1 MTFTATRATAHS
13 SVGFDRAEAVDAIVD
28 PSHHHHDEEL
38 LDLLSMAEFLAPEVR
53 GGRAGARAAAAQI
66 AEWADRDPDLL
77 SEAEQRARAEH
88 HDDSAKILHLAHDLL
103 AA

>member
-1 MTFTATRATAHS
+1 MTFTATRATVHS
-13 SVGFDRAEAVDAIVD
+13 TVGYDRAEAVDAIVD
-28 PSHHHHDEEL
+28 PSRHHHADEL
-38 LDLLSMAEFLAPEVR
+38 QDLLSMAEFLAPEVR
-53 GGRAGARAAAAQI
+53 NGRAGAREAAAQI